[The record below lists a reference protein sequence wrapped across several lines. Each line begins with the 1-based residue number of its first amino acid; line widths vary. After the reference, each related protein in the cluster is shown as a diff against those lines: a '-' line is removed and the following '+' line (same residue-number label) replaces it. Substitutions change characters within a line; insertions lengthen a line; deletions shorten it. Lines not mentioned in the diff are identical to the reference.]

1 MKQSLSYEA
10 ALDLVGKQG
19 FSVIPLRRDKK
30 PLLVWQE
37 FQTRLPSDEE
47 LEEWFLRRWPDAN
60 LGIVTGALS
69 GLVVVDA
76 DGEAGLAW
84 MKRHLPV
91 TGVYVR
97 TGRGWHGYFRHPGG
111 TVRNR
116 GRIAPEVDIRADG
129 GYVVAPPSLHACG
142 TAYAWLFTPG
152 LGGWDDLEPYRLK
165 EGGVSLAGIARSGAE
180 SRVSGGG
187 LSSPVGPPFDLS
199 GVDTL
204 LNAEPVEQGQR
215 NVTLARLAGRWFAQG
230 MDAETCLLAALGWNS
245 TLPQPLDS
253 KEVRRTVESIRRAD
267 IRHHPERTEWT
278 GKVTGSGAGSG
289 AGSGSGVSAGVS
301 EGKGAEAGGVA
312 AFAAEACGSAERGGV
327 CGAELVRGG
336 GGVCGGAECGR
347 EGAAEQ
353 AVPSF
358 VGLGPS
364 SPFPFG
370 EYGVGT
376 EKVVGSGAGSGVSE
390 YSEYGG
396 AARGAAGNGAAGS
409 SAASGA
415 GDSAGKS
422 AEACGVAVFAAE
434 ACGSAERGGVC
445 GAACGGG
452 NAVVSEEES
461 IWQEE
466 LLHPGGL
473 LEALMEYTA
482 RASAVSHPVFALAG
496 AVAAVG
502 TLAGQ
507 KWMTETGLRTNMYCF
522 ALGYSG
528 AGKDSPQSALPQV
541 FQRSRAGNC
550 LGGNALTSDAAL
562 LRYLQTENRARSLF
576 LLDEIGLLLTA
587 MKRPG
592 SYAADIPSLLMKLF
606 SGTDRGFVKHYANSV
621 NDVDVRWHHL
631 SLYGASTPDRFWD
644 SLTRSEATDGFLAR
658 CLIFES
664 RHEVER
670 PRARTDI
677 SVPAAL
683 LDAVNALADFMPP
696 MSFAE
701 GNLRPLPTPILI
713 GKTEEAERIFYRWAD
728 RYHELRNAHLRD
740 DEGLASVY
748 GRAAEH
754 AHKLALIHAISLR
767 GAAPEVV
774 DAADVAWACALT
786 DQVVGNLARRLETS
800 LADSE
805 FQKFGQRVMKAVRN
819 YMIRHPAS
827 PGAPRWYIE
836 NNLKGCRSALV
847 DEVLLK
853 LQRTGDICL
862 KTHQGR
868 AGPVSLRYCPA
879 GKRRDDE

>member
-47 LEEWFLRRWPDAN
+47 LEDWFLRRWPDAN

-84 MKRHLPV
+84 IKQHLPV

-97 TGRGWHGYFRHPGG
+97 TGRGWHAYFRHPGG
-111 TVRNR
+111 NVRNR

-152 LGGWDDLEPYRLK
+152 LGGWDDLELYRLK
-165 EGGVSLAGIARSGAE
+165 EVDVSLAGIVRSGAE

-187 LSSPVGPPFDLS
+187 LSSPLGPPFDLS

-204 LNAEPVEQGQR
+204 LDAEPVEQGRR

-278 GKVTGSGAGSG
+278 GKKAEKVAGS
-289 AGSGSGVSAGVS
+289 
-301 EGKGAEAGGVA
+301 
-312 AFAAEACGSAERGGV
+312 C
-327 CGAELVRGG
+327 
-336 GGVCGGAECGR
+336 
-347 EGAAEQ
+347 
-353 AVPSF
+353 
-358 VGLGPS
+358 
-364 SPFPFG
+364 
-370 EYGVGT
+370 
-376 EKVVGSGAGSGVSE
+376 AGSGVSE

-396 AARGAAGNGAAGS
+396 AVRGAAGSGAAGS

-415 GDSAGKS
+415 GASAGKS
-422 AEACGVAVFAAE
+422 AE

-701 GNLRPLPTPILI
+701 GNLRPLPAPILI

-754 AHKLALIHAISLR
+754 AHKLALIHAVSLR

-879 GKRRDDE
+879 GKRCDDE

>member
-84 MKRHLPV
+84 IKQHLPV

-97 TGRGWHGYFRHPGG
+97 TGRGWHAYFRHPGG
-111 TVRNR
+111 NVRNR

-165 EGGVSLAGIARSGAE
+165 EFDVSLAGIARSGAE
-180 SRVSGGG
+180 SRVFGGG
-187 LSSPVGPPFDLS
+187 LSSPLGPPFDLS

-204 LNAEPVEQGQR
+204 LNAEPVEQGRR

-278 GKVTGSGAGSG
+278 GKKAEKVAGS
-289 AGSGSGVSAGVS
+289 
-301 EGKGAEAGGVA
+301 
-312 AFAAEACGSAERGGV
+312 C
-327 CGAELVRGG
+327 
-336 GGVCGGAECGR
+336 
-347 EGAAEQ
+347 
-353 AVPSF
+353 
-358 VGLGPS
+358 
-364 SPFPFG
+364 
-370 EYGVGT
+370 
-376 EKVVGSGAGSGVSE
+376 AGSGVSE

-396 AARGAAGNGAAGS
+396 AARGAAGNGAACGAAGS
-409 SAASGA
+409 YA

-422 AEACGVAVFAAE
+422 AE

-445 GAACGGG
+445 GAAC
-452 NAVVSEEES
+452 AVVSEEES

-701 GNLRPLPTPILI
+701 GNLRPLPAPILI

>member
-84 MKRHLPV
+84 IKQHLPV

-97 TGRGWHGYFRHPGG
+97 TGRGWHAYFRHPGG
-111 TVRNR
+111 NVRNR

-152 LGGWDDLEPYRLK
+152 LGGWDDLELYRLK
-165 EGGVSLAGIARSGAE
+165 EVDVSLAGIVRSGAE

-187 LSSPVGPPFDLS
+187 LSSPLGPPFDLS

-204 LNAEPVEQGQR
+204 LNAEPVEQGRR

-278 GKVTGSGAGSG
+278 GKKAEKVAGS
-289 AGSGSGVSAGVS
+289 
-301 EGKGAEAGGVA
+301 
-312 AFAAEACGSAERGGV
+312 C
-327 CGAELVRGG
+327 
-336 GGVCGGAECGR
+336 
-347 EGAAEQ
+347 
-353 AVPSF
+353 
-358 VGLGPS
+358 
-364 SPFPFG
+364 
-370 EYGVGT
+370 
-376 EKVVGSGAGSGVSE
+376 AGSGVSE

-396 AARGAAGNGAAGS
+396 AVRGAAASGAAGS
-409 SAASGA
+409 CEAESCAGSGA
-415 GDSAGKS
+415 GDS

-434 ACGSAERGGVC
+434 AGGSAERGGVCGGELVRGGGVC

-541 FQRSRAGNC
+541 FQRSRAGNS

-701 GNLRPLPTPILI
+701 GNLRPLPAPILI

-754 AHKLALIHAISLR
+754 AHKLALIHAVSLR

>member
-84 MKRHLPV
+84 IKQHLPV

-97 TGRGWHGYFRHPGG
+97 TGRGWHAYFRHPGG
-111 TVRNR
+111 NVRNR

-165 EGGVSLAGIARSGAE
+165 EFDVSLAGIARSGAE
-180 SRVSGGG
+180 SRVFGGG
-187 LSSPVGPPFDLS
+187 LSSPLGPPFDLS

-204 LNAEPVEQGQR
+204 LNAEPVEQGRR

-278 GKVTGSGAGSG
+278 GKKAEKVAGS
-289 AGSGSGVSAGVS
+289 
-301 EGKGAEAGGVA
+301 
-312 AFAAEACGSAERGGV
+312 C
-327 CGAELVRGG
+327 
-336 GGVCGGAECGR
+336 
-347 EGAAEQ
+347 
-353 AVPSF
+353 
-358 VGLGPS
+358 
-364 SPFPFG
+364 
-370 EYGVGT
+370 
-376 EKVVGSGAGSGVSE
+376 AGSGVSE

-396 AARGAAGNGAAGS
+396 AARGAAGNGAACGAAGS
-409 SAASGA
+409 YA

-422 AEACGVAVFAAE
+422 AE

-701 GNLRPLPTPILI
+701 GNLRPLPAPILI

>member
-37 FQTRLPSDEE
+37 FQTRLPSDGE
-47 LEEWFLRRWPDAN
+47 LEDWFLRRWPDAN

-84 MKRHLPV
+84 IKQHLPV

-97 TGRGWHGYFRHPGG
+97 TGRGWHAYFRHPGG

-165 EGGVSLAGIARSGAE
+165 EGGVSLAGIVRSGAE

-187 LSSPVGPPFDLS
+187 LSSPLGPPFDLS

-204 LNAEPVEQGQR
+204 LNAEPVEQGRR

-267 IRHHPERTEWT
+267 VRHHPERTEWT
-278 GKVTGSGAGSG
+278 GKKAEKVAGSC
-289 AGSGSGVSAGVS
+289 AASGSGVS

-312 AFAAEACGSAERGGV
+312 AFAAEACGGV
-327 CGAELVRGG
+327 CGGELVRGG
-336 GGVCGGAECGR
+336 G
-347 EGAAEQ
+347 
-353 AVPSF
+353 
-358 VGLGPS
+358 
-364 SPFPFG
+364 
-370 EYGVGT
+370 
-376 EKVVGSGAGSGVSE
+376 
-390 YSEYGG
+390 
-396 AARGAAGNGAAGS
+396 
-409 SAASGA
+409 
-415 GDSAGKS
+415 
-422 AEACGVAVFAAE
+422 
-434 ACGSAERGGVC
+434 
-445 GAACGGG
+445 
-452 NAVVSEEES
+452 NAVISEEEGV
-461 IWQEE
+461 WPEE

-696 MSFAE
+696 VSFAE
-701 GNLRPLPTPILI
+701 GNLRPVPAPLLI

-728 RYHELRNAHLRD
+728 AYHELRNAHLRD

-754 AHKLALIHAISLR
+754 AHKLALIHAVSLR
-767 GAAPEVV
+767 GAAPEIV

>member
-84 MKRHLPV
+84 IKQHLPV

-97 TGRGWHGYFRHPGG
+97 TGRGWHAYFRHPGG
-111 TVRNR
+111 NVRNR

-152 LGGWDDLEPYRLK
+152 LGGWDDLELYRLK
-165 EGGVSLAGIARSGAE
+165 EVDVSLAGIVRSGAE

-187 LSSPVGPPFDLS
+187 LSSPLGPPFDLS

-204 LNAEPVEQGQR
+204 LNAEPVEQGRR

-245 TLPQPLDS
+245 TLPRPLDS

-267 IRHHPERTEWT
+267 VRHHPERTEWT
-278 GKVTGSGAGSG
+278 GKKAEKVAGSCAGSGVSEYSEYGGAVRGAAASGAAGSYAGNGAEGSCAGSG
-289 AGSGSGVSAGVS
+289 AEDSAEEGCAASGAGDSAGKS
-301 EGKGAEAGGVA
+301 
-312 AFAAEACGSAERGGV
+312 AEACGSAERGGV
-327 CGAELVRGG
+327 CGAELVRG
-336 GGVCGGAECGR
+336 
-347 EGAAEQ
+347 
-353 AVPSF
+353 
-358 VGLGPS
+358 
-364 SPFPFG
+364 
-370 EYGVGT
+370 
-376 EKVVGSGAGSGVSE
+376 
-390 YSEYGG
+390 
-396 AARGAAGNGAAGS
+396 
-409 SAASGA
+409 
-415 GDSAGKS
+415 
-422 AEACGVAVFAAE
+422 
-434 ACGSAERGGVC
+434 GGVC

-658 CLIFES
+658 CLFFES

-696 MSFAE
+696 VSFAE
-701 GNLRPLPTPILI
+701 GNLRPVPAPLLI

-728 RYHELRNAHLRD
+728 AYHELRNAHLRD

>member
-84 MKRHLPV
+84 IKQHLPV

-97 TGRGWHGYFRHPGG
+97 TGRGWHAYFRHPGG
-111 TVRNR
+111 NVRNR

-152 LGGWDDLEPYRLK
+152 LGGWDDLELYRLK
-165 EGGVSLAGIARSGAE
+165 EVDVSLAGIVRSGAE

-204 LNAEPVEQGQR
+204 LNAEPVEQGRR

-245 TLPQPLDS
+245 TLPRPLDS

-278 GKVTGSGAGSG
+278 GKKAEKVAGSCAGSGVSEYSEYGGTVRGAATCGAAGSCEAESCAGSG
-289 AGSGSGVSAGVS
+289 AAGSCAASGSGVS

-312 AFAAEACGSAERGGV
+312 AFAAEACGGV
-327 CGAELVRGG
+327 CGGELVRGG
-336 GGVCGGAECGR
+336 G
-347 EGAAEQ
+347 
-353 AVPSF
+353 
-358 VGLGPS
+358 
-364 SPFPFG
+364 
-370 EYGVGT
+370 
-376 EKVVGSGAGSGVSE
+376 
-390 YSEYGG
+390 
-396 AARGAAGNGAAGS
+396 
-409 SAASGA
+409 
-415 GDSAGKS
+415 
-422 AEACGVAVFAAE
+422 
-434 ACGSAERGGVC
+434 
-445 GAACGGG
+445 
-452 NAVVSEEES
+452 NAVISEEEGV
-461 IWQEE
+461 WPEE

-701 GNLRPLPTPILI
+701 GNLRPLPAPLLI

-862 KTHQGR
+862 KNHQGR

>member
-37 FQTRLPSDEE
+37 FQTRLPSDGE
-47 LEEWFLRRWPDAN
+47 LEDWFLRRWPDAN

-204 LNAEPVEQGQR
+204 LNAEPVEQGRR

-245 TLPQPLDS
+245 TLPRPLDS

-278 GKVTGSGAGSG
+278 GKVA
-289 AGSGSGVSAGVS
+289 
-301 EGKGAEAGGVA
+301 
-312 AFAAEACGSAERGGV
+312 
-327 CGAELVRGG
+327 
-336 GGVCGGAECGR
+336 
-347 EGAAEQ
+347 
-353 AVPSF
+353 
-358 VGLGPS
+358 
-364 SPFPFG
+364 
-370 EYGVGT
+370 
-376 EKVVGSGAGSGVSE
+376 GSGAGSGVSE

-396 AARGAAGNGAAGS
+396 TVRGAATCGAAGSCEAESCAGSGTEGNCAASDAACGAAGS
-409 SAASGA
+409 SAARGA
-415 GDSAGKS
+415 GDGAEAGK
-422 AEACGVAVFAAE
+422 VAAFAAE
-434 ACGSAERGGVC
+434 ACGGAERGGGVC
-445 GAACGGG
+445 GGELVRGGG
-452 NAVVSEEES
+452 NAVISEEEGV
-461 IWQEE
+461 WPEE

-696 MSFAE
+696 VSFAE
-701 GNLRPLPTPILI
+701 GNLRPVPAPLLI

-728 RYHELRNAHLRD
+728 AYHELRNAHLRD

-754 AHKLALIHAISLR
+754 AHKLALIHAVSLR

>member
-376 EKVVGSGAGSGVSE
+376 EKVVRSGAGSGVSE

-396 AARGAAGNGAAGS
+396 AARGAAGNGAA
-409 SAASGA
+409 
-415 GDSAGKS
+415 
-422 AEACGVAVFAAE
+422 
-434 ACGSAERGGVC
+434 
-445 GAACGGG
+445 
-452 NAVVSEEES
+452 
-461 IWQEE
+461 
-466 LLHPGGL
+466 
-473 LEALMEYTA
+473 
-482 RASAVSHPVFALAG
+482 
-496 AVAAVG
+496 
-502 TLAGQ
+502 
-507 KWMTETGLRTNMYCF
+507 
-522 ALGYSG
+522 
-528 AGKDSPQSALPQV
+528 
-541 FQRSRAGNC
+541 
-550 LGGNALTSDAAL
+550 
-562 LRYLQTENRARSLF
+562 
-576 LLDEIGLLLTA
+576 
-587 MKRPG
+587 
-592 SYAADIPSLLMKLF
+592 
-606 SGTDRGFVKHYANSV
+606 
-621 NDVDVRWHHL
+621 
-631 SLYGASTPDRFWD
+631 
-644 SLTRSEATDGFLAR
+644 
-658 CLIFES
+658 
-664 RHEVER
+664 
-670 PRARTDI
+670 
-677 SVPAAL
+677 
-683 LDAVNALADFMPP
+683 
-696 MSFAE
+696 
-701 GNLRPLPTPILI
+701 
-713 GKTEEAERIFYRWAD
+713 
-728 RYHELRNAHLRD
+728 
-740 DEGLASVY
+740 
-748 GRAAEH
+748 
-754 AHKLALIHAISLR
+754 
-767 GAAPEVV
+767 
-774 DAADVAWACALT
+774 
-786 DQVVGNLARRLETS
+786 
-800 LADSE
+800 
-805 FQKFGQRVMKAVRN
+805 
-819 YMIRHPAS
+819 
-827 PGAPRWYIE
+827 
-836 NNLKGCRSALV
+836 
-847 DEVLLK
+847 
-853 LQRTGDICL
+853 
-862 KTHQGR
+862 
-868 AGPVSLRYCPA
+868 
-879 GKRRDDE
+879 

>member
-84 MKRHLPV
+84 IKQHLPV

-97 TGRGWHGYFRHPGG
+97 TGRGWHAYFRHPGG
-111 TVRNR
+111 NVRNR

-152 LGGWDDLEPYRLK
+152 LGGWDDLELYRLK
-165 EGGVSLAGIARSGAE
+165 EVGVSLAGIVRSGAE

-187 LSSPVGPPFDLS
+187 LSSPLGPPFDLS

-204 LNAEPVEQGQR
+204 LNAEPVEQGRR

-245 TLPQPLDS
+245 TLPRPLDS

-278 GKVTGSGAGSG
+278 GKKAEKVAGSCAGSGVSEYSEYGGAVRGAAGNGAACGAAGSYAGSG
-289 AGSGSGVSAGVS
+289 AGDSAGKS
-301 EGKGAEAGGVA
+301 
-312 AFAAEACGSAERGGV
+312 AEACGGAERGGV

-336 GGVCGGAECGR
+336 GVCGGAE
-347 EGAAEQ
+347 
-353 AVPSF
+353 
-358 VGLGPS
+358 
-364 SPFPFG
+364 
-370 EYGVGT
+370 
-376 EKVVGSGAGSGVSE
+376 
-390 YSEYGG
+390 
-396 AARGAAGNGAAGS
+396 
-409 SAASGA
+409 
-415 GDSAGKS
+415 
-422 AEACGVAVFAAE
+422 
-434 ACGSAERGGVC
+434 
-445 GAACGGG
+445 CGGG

-473 LEALMEYTA
+473 LEALMEYTVK
-482 RASAVSHPVFALAG
+482 ASAVSHPVFALAG

-701 GNLRPLPTPILI
+701 GNLRPVPAPLLI

-728 RYHELRNAHLRD
+728 AYHELRNAHLRD

-754 AHKLALIHAISLR
+754 AHKLALIHAVSLR